1 MPPISDTGFENI
13 MTSPLTQ
20 LNKHLQQLKYR
31 GKQFL
36 EQGELVNATST
47 YRQILE
53 IKPNDID
60 SLYLL
65 GLIADQQNQTKDAN
79 ILLAKALDLSP
90 DNPHILIALGN
101 LYTKVGDYEKAVDS
115 YEKLLKIN
123 SSNYGV
129 YCYLAKNYSLLN
141 DHNQAIKTLNN
152 GLTVHPHEEVL
163 YLLLEGQYNQISD
176 SASANAILKKCYQ
189 QGFRSENLFRALA
202 LSYRTIGNIDEA
214 KRYYQEAYETY
225 PNQPYFLYH
234 LSRFAPEVINSD
246 LYEKLN
252 DEYNTNTLSQESR
265 AFYQYVMAQ
274 YLRINGDFTSEMR
287 LLINGHRDF
296 REASRFVLDT
306 NFFLSKLPK
315 FAKDRKKQILKSSST
330 SNTKAINAIK
340 PIFFVGVPRS
350 GSTLIE
356 SVLSAND
363 KITKSMEECGF
374 ILDAHLISCLEQR
387 KSYSKTFYA
396 FVQDFLKKHELLDN
410 GCYFTDK
417 SLENIYFIDIILKV
431 FPNAKII
438 WTKRQPLAS
447 IVSILQNNLVNLSWA
462 HDLND
467 ILEYFKATL
476 DIIDYWKNKYPDQ
489 IYTINYEQFVSNP
502 IEESQALYKFCELHW
517 NEDCLKKYKH
527 KPSNTASSVQI
538 RKQIHTGATKVFE
551 NYVPVFEEYFEQH
564 PWLKG

>member
-1 MPPISDTGFENI
+1 

-36 EQGELVNATST
+36 EQGELDNATST

-65 GLIADQQNQTKDAN
+65 GLISDQQNQTKDAN
-79 ILLAKALDLSP
+79 ILLTKALDLSP

-123 SSNYGV
+123 NSNYGV

-152 GLTVHPHEEVL
+152 GLTIHPDEEVL
-163 YLLLEGQYNQISD
+163 YLLLGNQYNQVSD

-202 LSYRTIGNIDEA
+202 LSYSTMGYIDEA
-214 KRYYQEAYETY
+214 KRYYQEAYETH

-234 LSRFAPEVINSD
+234 LSRFAPEIINSD

-274 YLRINGDFTSEMR
+274 YLRINGDFTGEMQ
-287 LLINGHRDF
+287 LLISGHRDF
-296 REASRFVLDT
+296 KEASRFELDT

-315 FAKDRKKQILKSSST
+315 FAKDRKKQILKPSST

-340 PIFFVGVPRS
+340 PIFLVGVPRS

-356 SVLSAND
+356 SVLSSND
-363 KITKSMEECGF
+363 KITRSMEESGF
-374 ILDAHLISCLEQR
+374 ILDAHVVSSLEQR
-387 KSYSKTFYA
+387 KSYSKSFYA
-396 FVQDFLKKHELLDN
+396 FVQDFLKKHELLDK

-467 ILEYFKATL
+467 ILEYFRASL
-476 DIIDYWKNKYPDQ
+476 DIIDYWKNIYPDQ

-527 KPSNTASSVQI
+527 KSSNTASSVQI

-551 NYVPVFEEYFEQH
+551 SYVPVFEKYFEQH